1 VALQLRERPVFC
13 AALAAGTVALLARD
27 LPYKLGL
34 MLATMTGVG
43 TGWVAETW
51 QNRGRAS
58 SEGQGSA

>member
-1 VALQLRERPVFC
+1 
-13 AALAAGTVALLARD
+13 VALLARE

-51 QNRGRAS
+51 HNRGKAS